1 MIEGLFQGSNYATS
15 KALLDMTAARH
26 EVLAGNIANVHTPGY
41 KRIDVTETFM
51 DQLKTAIAKQDVP
64 ELLDFKKIDLA
75 EAHGFEAQ
83 DSSGN
88 NVNLEQEMMFLSENS
103 FAYQMNAQL
112 VSSSLRR
119 LETAITGRTS

>member
-1 MIEGLFQGSNYATS
+1 MIDGLFESSNYATS

-26 EVLAGNIANVHTPGY
+26 EAIAGNIANVHTPGY
-41 KRIDVTETFM
+41 QRTDVSETFM
-51 DQLKTAIAKQDVP
+51 DKLQAAISKQDVAGLLELGEIELVKP
-64 ELLDFKKIDLA
+64 E
-75 EAHGFEAQ
+75 GFEAQ
-83 DSSGN
+83 DASGN
-88 NVNLEQEMMFLSENS
+88 NVNLEKEMMFLSENA